1 MKIYNLRLFYFLALL
16 GLIIFVA
23 SCTKDSSITGS
34 KSVEAKVYDSRLIY
48 DWNELIIEIDRFSHG
63 YRPPAASRA
72 FAYIG
77 LAVYESV
84 VAGMPEYRSLSDEFP
99 GMVLPGIDRERI
111 YHWPTCANSAYAQI
125 LRKFYPH
132 IRDGD
137 IARINWLENK
147 YKNQFSDEIPG
158 DVFNRSQNFG
168 SAIANAVFD
177 YSVTDLYGHEAYLN
191 PRPADYNPPEF
202 GPNGE
207 KLWLPTW
214 PDYTPALF
222 PYWGNVRTFAMRQGD
237 LLGRPPLEY
246 SEDPNSRFYQQALEV
261 KLWVDNATY
270 EDIWVAEFWSDDL
283 FEVTFQPAARQI
295 AIANQLVFSEKIS
308 LDRAVELYAKLG
320 MAMSDAAVSVWH
332 TKYYY
337 NVLRPISYIRNVV
350 DPNWKTKLN
359 HPYTGLSGI
368 SPEFPAYPSGHS
380 GFGGSGASILTDI
393 FGDNKSFTDNCH
405 INRSEFKGTPRT
417 FSSFYEAGIENA
429 YSRIPLGVHFR
440 MDCDEGL
447 RMGYLAAKRIL
458 ELPWRK

>member
-1 MKIYNLRLFYFLALL
+1 MKNINLFFYYWLVFIVFSLFFS
-16 GLIIFVA
+16 
-23 SCTKDSSITGS
+23 SCVKDENIGEN
-34 KSVEAKVYDSRLIY
+34 KSLEAKFYDSRLIY
-48 DWNELIIEIDRFSHG
+48 EWNELIIEMDRFSPG

-84 VAGMPEYRSLSDEFP
+84 VPGMPEYRSLADEFTGLVIP
-99 GMVLPGIDRERI
+99 EIDQTRI
-111 YHWPTCANSAYAQI
+111 YHWPACANSTYAQI
-125 LRKFYPH
+125 IRKFYPH
-132 IRDGD
+132 ISEGD
-137 IARINWLENK
+137 KAKINWLENK
-147 YKNQFSDEIPG
+147 YKNQFSDQIPG
-158 DVFNRSQNFG
+158 DVFNRSHNFG
-168 SAIANAVFD
+168 LAIADAIFD
-177 YSVTDLYGHEAYLN
+177 YSATDTYGHEAYLN
-191 PRPADYNPPEF
+191 PRPADYIPPEF
-202 GPNGE
+202 GPKGE
-207 KLWLPTW
+207 KLWQPTW

-261 KLWVDNATY
+261 KSWVDNATY
-270 EDIWVAEFWSDDL
+270 EDIWIAEFWSDDL
-283 FEVTFQPAARQI
+283 FEVTFEPAARQI
-295 AIANQLVFSEKIS
+295 AIANQLVNSEQIT

-320 MAMSDAAVSVWH
+320 MAMSDAAVSVWY

-337 NVLRPISYIRNVV
+337 NVLRPISYIREVI
-350 DPNWKTKLN
+350 DPNWKTLLN
-359 HPYTGLSGI
+359 HPYTGISGI

-380 GFGGSGASILTDI
+380 GFGGAGASILTDI

-440 MDCDEGL
+440 MDCEEGL

-458 ELPWRK
+458 ELPWRN